1 MQLGFLS
8 LLLAVIQ
15 RPISKICIPNR
26 ITNSMLPC
34 NRVLLDSTKTIK
46 ERELASVQNSQDH
59 CASRVCH
66 TFQILKV
73 KTKKKKNYD
82 FSYLCSFKYF

>member
-1 MQLGFLS
+1 
-8 LLLAVIQ
+8 
-15 RPISKICIPNR
+15 
-26 ITNSMLPC
+26 MLPC

-73 KTKKKKNYD
+73 KTQKKRIMIFHIYALLSIFN
-82 FSYLCSFKYF
+82 FQFL